1 MGSRALRPR
10 ASIRARSRPR
20 VSRSR
25 VISSAAGACG
35 SACFP
40 TSRSP
45 RSRPKPAWARAR
57 AARKD
62 GPRWCGRDG
71 YCSKWKALI
80 GRPRRRRCV
89 SRRTSCRSRP
99 SWSSGEAKAL
109 ELDELKQMSA
119 DDLRVKEREA
129 REEIFRLRL
138 KLRTN
143 QLDNPANYRRARKEL
158 ARIMTILRHKSEAP
172 AGER

>member
-1 MGSRALRPR
+1 M
-10 ASIRARSRPR
+10 
-20 VSRSR
+20 
-25 VISSAAGACG
+25 
-35 SACFP
+35 
-40 TSRSP
+40 
-45 RSRPKPAWARAR
+45 
-57 AARKD
+57 
-62 GPRWCGRDG
+62 
-71 YCSKWKALI
+71 
-80 GRPRRRRCV
+80 
-89 SRRTSCRSRP
+89 
-99 SWSSGEAKAL
+99 

-172 AGER
+172 AGERPARTKASYAGAS